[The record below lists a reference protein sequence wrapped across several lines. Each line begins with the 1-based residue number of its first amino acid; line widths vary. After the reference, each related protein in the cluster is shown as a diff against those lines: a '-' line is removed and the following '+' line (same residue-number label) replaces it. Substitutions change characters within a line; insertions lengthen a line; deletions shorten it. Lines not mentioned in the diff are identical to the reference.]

1 MDPARQG
8 DGDGGR
14 RDDHGLITLASA
26 VELLFPVVDQEEL
39 LARVVDVLW
48 TQHGGSGLGITWAEA
63 WELEWDELI
72 ALIEEIDRRRAAEVK
87 ALKAANAKASRSR

>member
-1 MDPARQG
+1 
-8 DGDGGR
+8 
-14 RDDHGLITLASA
+14 
-26 VELLFPVVDQEEL
+26 
-39 LARVVDVLW
+39 VLW